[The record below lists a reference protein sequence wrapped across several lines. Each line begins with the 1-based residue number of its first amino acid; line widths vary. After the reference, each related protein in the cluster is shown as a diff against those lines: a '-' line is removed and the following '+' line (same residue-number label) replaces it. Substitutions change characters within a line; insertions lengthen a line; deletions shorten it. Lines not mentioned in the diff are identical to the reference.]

1 MAAEGIALALTAAVS
16 GAVAHAMLKS
26 GRDKLVIRGLVG
38 LTGAMLVLPFTL
50 LVELPTTVLWPWL
63 VLASVLH
70 TVYQL
75 VLIRAYDAADF
86 SVAYPL
92 ARGVVPISTALL
104 GIVLL
109 GDRLD
114 AVAWVGVV
122 TVTAGLLLISLR
134 RATKWTGLR
143 WAVAAG
149 LLTTTYT
156 IVDSHA
162 VRLAPEAG
170 TFIVWFFILDG
181 ATMFPLAALLRRGR
195 MLALIR
201 AEGTKGVIA
210 GVVSFATYS
219 SALGALRLLP
229 VGAASALR
237 ETSVVF
243 GTAIARFGLKEQV
256 DARRGLGAVLIA
268 IGGALTIIGLHH

>member
-1 MAAEGIALALTAAVS
+1 VIKGAALALTAAVS

-38 LTGAMLVLPFTL
+38 LTGGLLVLPFTL
-50 LVELPTTVLWPWL
+50 VVSFPTPALWPWL
-63 VLASVLH
+63 VFASALH
-70 TVYQL
+70 TIYQL
-75 VLIRAYDAADF
+75 VLVRAYDAADF

-92 ARGVVPISTALL
+92 ARGVVPVSTALL

-114 AVAWVGVV
+114 VIAWIGVV

-134 RATKWTGLR
+134 RAAKWAGLQ
-143 WAVAAG
+143 WAAAAG

-156 IVDSHA
+156 IVDGHA
-162 VRLAPEAG
+162 VRLAPDAA
-170 TFIVWFFILDG
+170 TFIVWFYILDG

-195 MLALIR
+195 MAALIR
-201 AEGTKGVIA
+201 AEGMKGVTA
-210 GVVSFATYS
+210 GVVSFVTYS

-256 DARRGLGAVLIA
+256 DARRAVGAVMIA
-268 IGGALTIIGLHH
+268 LGGALTIVGLHH